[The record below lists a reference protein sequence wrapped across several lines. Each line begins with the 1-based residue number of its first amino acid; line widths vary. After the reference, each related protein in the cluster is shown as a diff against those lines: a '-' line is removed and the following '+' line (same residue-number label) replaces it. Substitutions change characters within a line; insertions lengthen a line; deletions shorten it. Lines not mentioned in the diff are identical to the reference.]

1 MSEALYYLF
10 KNYAESDLGI
20 KVNVK
25 IATPSDY
32 FEHIESLVLEES
44 MTLNKYSFDF
54 SNYEE

>member
-20 KVNVK
+20 KVNVT

-32 FEHIESLVLEES
+32 FEQIESLVLEES
-44 MTLNKYSFDF
+44 MSLNKYSFDF